1 MALASASP
9 SATAWPM
16 RVYPSVQPAG
26 WCRRQH
32 VLPVSAATLLHAT
45 LALGVFWQAQQQV
58 PPPVVAPSMQASIL
72 PPSPLPMAAP
82 EPAKPTP
89 PKPQARPKPVKP
101 TPRPPVL
108 VSRQVQPAPAPV
120 SLAAAPPTPP
130 APSAPAQE
138 AAPARSDKA
147 SPSGAPASA
156 PRFDAAYLNNPAP
169 AYPAVSRRLGEEG
182 RVLLA
187 VQVDADG
194 APRQVRIARSSGY
207 PRLDSAAQAAVE
219 KWRFVPA
226 RQGEHSVAASVNV
239 PIHFRLD
246 DAA

>member
-1 MALASASP
+1 MMSAMALASASP

-16 RVYPSVQPAG
+16 RVYPSVQSAG

-89 PKPQARPKPVKP
+89 PKPQARPQPVKP

-156 PRFDAAYLNNPAP
+156 PAL
-169 AYPAVSRRLGEEG
+169 
-182 RVLLA
+182 
-187 VQVDADG
+187 
-194 APRQVRIARSSGY
+194 
-207 PRLDSAAQAAVE
+207 
-219 KWRFVPA
+219 
-226 RQGEHSVAASVNV
+226 
-239 PIHFRLD
+239 
-246 DAA
+246 

>member
-1 MALASASP
+1 MGAHP
-9 SATAWPM
+9 SA
-16 RVYPSVQPAG
+16 QPAG

-32 VLPVSAATLLHAT
+32 VLPVSAATLLHAA
-45 LALGVFWQAQQQV
+45 LALGVFWQAQQLL
-58 PPPVVAPSMQASIL
+58 PPPVAAPSMQASIL

-82 EPAKPTP
+82 EPAKPAP
-89 PKPQARPKPVKP
+89 PKPQMRAQPVKP

-108 VSRQVQPAPAPV
+108 VSQHVQPTSAPVSVAPAPP
-120 SLAAAPPTPP
+120 APP

-147 SPSGAPASA
+147 APSGAPASA

-207 PRLDSAAQAAVE
+207 PRLDAAALAAVE

-239 PIHFRLD
+239 PMHFRLD

>member
-1 MALASASP
+1 M
-9 SATAWPM
+9 
-16 RVYPSVQPAG
+16 
-26 WCRRQH
+26 
-32 VLPVSAATLLHAT
+32 
-45 LALGVFWQAQQQV
+45 
-58 PPPVVAPSMQASIL
+58 
-72 PPSPLPMAAP
+72 
-82 EPAKPTP
+82 
-89 PKPQARPKPVKP
+89 
-101 TPRPPVL
+101 
-108 VSRQVQPAPAPV
+108 
-120 SLAAAPPTPP
+120 
-130 APSAPAQE
+130 
-138 AAPARSDKA
+138 
-147 SPSGAPASA
+147 SA

-207 PRLDSAAQAAVE
+207 PRLDAAAQVAVE